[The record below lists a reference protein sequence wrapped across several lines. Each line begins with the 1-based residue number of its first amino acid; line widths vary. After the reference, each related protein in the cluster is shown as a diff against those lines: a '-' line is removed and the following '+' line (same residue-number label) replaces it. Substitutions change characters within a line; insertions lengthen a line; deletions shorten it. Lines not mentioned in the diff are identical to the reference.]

1 MITRK
6 LTSPSITYRIAIR
19 PRADQKVF
27 TLQTVPAQ
35 GEGEGR
41 NGAAQAGR
49 FSRHTCLD
57 IQCGQRAKLERLCRY
72 VSRPPVAVERLALTP
87 SGQVRYALKTPYR
100 NGTTHLVLEPL
111 VDEGGWVCST
121 ITRSHRRAPAD
132 VRDASH
138 PAPIRRAR
146 RDAGRFDRG

>member
-57 IQCGQRAKLERLCRY
+57 IQCGQRAQFERLCRY
-72 VSRPPVAVERLALTP
+72 VSRPPVAVERLALTS
-87 SGQVRYALKTPYR
+87 SGQVRYTL
-100 NGTTHLVLEPL
+100 
-111 VDEGGWVCST
+111 
-121 ITRSHRRAPAD
+121 
-132 VRDASH
+132 
-138 PAPIRRAR
+138 
-146 RDAGRFDRG
+146 